1 MNRQIFF
8 LMFFFLFCM
17 TALGQDIKRVKLVYG
32 SSGVLLPVSV
42 KCTPQ
47 SFEQSFYESLNFL
60 TTYDDIFLTWF
71 SFYMEQ
77 LIPERNIEKDIDPR
91 IMIVSY
97 RDSLQNDTLYLGE
110 SYGIVKN
117 KVIMK
122 DDSNLLNLVKRKIGW
137 RTPPL
142 PSDSLLYP
150 LMEN

>member
-1 MNRQIFF
+1 
-8 LMFFFLFCM
+8 M

-117 KVIMK
+117 KVMMK